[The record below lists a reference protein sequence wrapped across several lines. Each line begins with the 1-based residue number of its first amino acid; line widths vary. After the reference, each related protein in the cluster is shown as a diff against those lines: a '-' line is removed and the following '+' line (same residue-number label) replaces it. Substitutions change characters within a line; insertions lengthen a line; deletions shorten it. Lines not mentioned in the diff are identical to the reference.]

1 MKLFNYVIILMAF
14 SISCSSTVNNS
25 VSNGS
30 STNDEIE
37 VAHQA
42 EPKATVQNI
51 NQQTFAELLAD
62 TNIVVIDVRTA
73 GEVSNGFVKGAD
85 LFVDVNS
92 PDFSNGI
99 AALPKDKKY
108 VVYCHSGARSAK
120 ASQIMV
126 HNGFADVLNVLG
138 GISSYRGEIIKP

>member
-1 MKLFNYVIILMAF
+1 MKIINYVVVLMAF
-14 SISCSSTVNNS
+14 SISCSSTVKNAGTNNTA
-25 VSNGS
+25 
-30 STNDEIE
+30 TNDGIE
-37 VAHQA
+37 ETEQS
-42 EPKATVQNI
+42 EPKANVQNI

-62 TNIVVIDVRTA
+62 TNVVVIDVRTA
-73 GEVSNGFVKGAD
+73 GEVSNGFIKGAD
-85 LFVDVNS
+85 LFIDVNS

-126 HNGFADVLNVLG
+126 DNGFADVSNVLG